1 MDALLLTAFVL
12 ACPVLAVLAGSLL
25 LYGIPVRSSVRLL
38 VQEDIL
44 QESVTVTWGFTGIR
58 LRHERQGAEFA
69 IMAGRHALST
79 YTSEPE
85 RGIPPPSARDTKPK
99 EETGTPA
106 PAGTGGALR
115 LAAPLIRPSVTLL
128 SVIWRESRFDGMT
141 GRITMGTG
149 DPALTGEI
157 FGHYWASR
165 FLLEAMRVSIE
176 LEPVFDR
183 EVFSC
188 DLEASISIRHP
199 LLVLIAAIRLA
210 LHPAA
215 REILMVSRQKSFGT
229 VAA

>member
-1 MDALLLTAFVL
+1 MDVLVLTAFVL

-25 LYGIPVRSSVRLL
+25 LYGIPVRSSARLL
-38 VQEDIL
+38 LQEDTL
-44 QESVTVTWGFTGIR
+44 RESVTVTWGFVGIR
-58 LRHERQGAEFA
+58 LRHDQRGAEFA
-69 IMAGRHALST
+69 ILAGRHALST
-79 YTSEPE
+79 YKSEPE
-85 RGIPPPSARDTKPK
+85 HDIPPPSVRDTKPK

-106 PAGTGGALR
+106 LHGTSGSR
-115 LAAPLIRPSVTLL
+115 HLAAPLIRP
-128 SVIWRESRFDGMT
+128 
-141 GRITMGTG
+141 MGTG

-157 FGHYWASR
+157 FGYYWASR

-199 LLVLIAAIRLA
+199 LLVLVASTRLA

-215 REILMVSRQKSFGT
+215 REILMISRQKSSGA

>member
-1 MDALLLTAFVL
+1 MDVLVLTAFVL

-25 LYGIPVRSSVRLL
+25 LYGIPVRSSARLL
-38 VQEDIL
+38 LQEDTL
-44 QESVTVTWGFTGIR
+44 RESVTVTWGFVGIR
-58 LRHERQGAEFA
+58 LRHDQRGAEFA
-69 IMAGRHALST
+69 ILAGRHALST
-79 YTSEPE
+79 YKSEPE
-85 RGIPPPSARDTKPK
+85 HDIPPPSVRDTKPK

-106 PAGTGGALR
+106 LHGTSGAR
-115 LAAPLIRPSVTLL
+115 HLAAPLIRPSVALL
-128 SVIWRESRFDGMT
+128 SVIWRESRFDGMQ

-157 FGHYWASR
+157 FGYYWASR

-199 LLVLIAAIRLA
+199 LLVLVAATRLA

-215 REILMVSRQKSFGT
+215 REILMISRQKSSGA